1 MFSFDYSAVVASS
14 VSTGAVVSAGAL
26 VVSAEESA
34 VEEAAVVVAAVVLL
48 VEPVAV
54 VSAPWIRNA
63 TSTRTTNTIA
73 TTVVRVLSLRSMV
86 LALLLPKNVSEAPAI
101 VPERLWLLPC

>member
-1 MFSFDYSAVVASS
+1 MFFNLNYSAVVAAA

-26 VVSAEESA
+26 VVSAESA
-34 VEEAAVVVAAVVLL
+34 VVAAAVVAAVVVL
-48 VEPVAV
+48 VEPLVV

>member
-1 MFSFDYSAVVASS
+1 MFFNLNYSAVVAAA

-34 VEEAAVVVAAVVLL
+34 VVAAAVVAAVVVL
-48 VEPVAV
+48 VEPLVV

-73 TTVVRVLSLRSMV
+73 TTVVRVESLRSIV
-86 LALLLPKNVSEAPAI
+86 VALLLPKNVSEAPAI